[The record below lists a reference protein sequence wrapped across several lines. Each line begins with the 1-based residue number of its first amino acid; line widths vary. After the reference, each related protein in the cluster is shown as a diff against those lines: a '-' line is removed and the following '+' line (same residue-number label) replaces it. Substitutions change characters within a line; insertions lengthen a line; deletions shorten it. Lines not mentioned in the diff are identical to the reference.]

1 MKTKTELK
9 TYFET
14 GDKPTQEQF
23 YEWMDSYWHK
33 DEKIPLDQ
41 PYKTISTNTILDD
54 SFHNCIVRI
63 TSNVTVTVP
72 NNLKTDFNCVFDAI
86 GNVSAVFETVTGIT
100 LNAPFGL
107 VLKNNCM
114 CTLYRLNTNI
124 FRINGGLSINKL

>member
-41 PYKTISTNTILDD
+41 SYKTISTNTILDD

-63 TSNVTVTVP
+63 TGNVTVTVP
-72 NNLKTDFNCVFDAI
+72 NNLKADFNCVFDVI
-86 GNVSAVFETVTGIT
+86 GNVAGTFSEGANTVFS
-100 LNAPFGL
+100 APFGKI
-107 VLKNNCM
+107 LKDNGM
-114 CTLYRLNTNI
+114 CTLYKFTDTTYRLNGT
-124 FRINGGLSINKL
+124 LV